1 MEPAPAP
8 PSPISQIFFQC
19 HDFRQYRTNRA
30 TGYVVDHAGSVCSRC
45 CAPPIFQNMEVHSDE
60 KQLLDRLRQGDE
72 TALDRLFETYYRYL
86 FKIAHTMLR
95 DTDAAK
101 DCVQEVFLRFWQKR
115 NEIEVKTTLKG
126 YLQRSI
132 VNECLALLR
141 KQRTFSQPETQ
152 AALADS
158 AHSPLQH
165 LESDSLAA
173 LVQAAIERLP
183 EQCRLIFR
191 LSRSQEMSYREIA
204 EHLDL
209 SPKTVENQ
217 IGKALK
223 QLRADLGPWLSILLP
238 TLAANAIFF

>member
-1 MEPAPAP
+1 
-8 PSPISQIFFQC
+8 
-19 HDFRQYRTNRA
+19 
-30 TGYVVDHAGSVCSRC
+30 
-45 CAPPIFQNMEVHSDE
+45 MEVHTDE
-60 KQLLDRLRQGDE
+60 KHLLDRLRQGDE
-72 TALDRLFETYYRYL
+72 AALDQLFADYYRYL
-86 FKIAHTMLR
+86 FKIAHATLH

-115 NEIEVKTTLKG
+115 GEIEVKTTLKG

-132 VNECLALLR
+132 VNECLGLLR
-141 KQRTFSQPETQ
+141 KRKTFALPETQ
-152 AALADS
+152 AALPDP

-173 LVQAAIERLP
+173 LVQTAIERLP

-191 LSRSQEMSYREIA
+191 LSRTEEMTYREIA

-217 IGKALK
+217 IGKAIK

-238 TLAANAIFF
+238 AFASHTFLV

>member
-1 MEPAPAP
+1 
-8 PSPISQIFFQC
+8 
-19 HDFRQYRTNRA
+19 
-30 TGYVVDHAGSVCSRC
+30 
-45 CAPPIFQNMEVHSDE
+45 MEVRSDE
-60 KQLLDRLRQGDE
+60 QLLLDRLRQGDE
-72 TALDRLFETYYRYL
+72 AALDQLFEHYYRYL
-86 FKIAHTMLR
+86 FKIAYGTLH

-115 NEIEVKTTLKG
+115 SEIEVKTTLKG

-132 VNECLALLR
+132 VNECLGLLR
-141 KQRTFSQPETQ
+141 KRKTYALPETH
-152 AALADS
+152 AALPDPD
-158 AHSPLQH
+158 HSPLQQ
-165 LESDSLAA
+165 LESESLSA

-191 LSRSQEMSYREIA
+191 LSRTEEMSYREIA

-223 QLRADLGPWLSILLP
+223 QLRADLGPWLSILLSAIASP
-238 TLAANAIFF
+238 TFLV

>member
-1 MEPAPAP
+1 MTKTHVGLVRASMQVVCLTFLLCTME
-8 PSPISQIFFQC
+8 I
-19 HDFRQYRTNRA
+19 
-30 TGYVVDHAGSVCSRC
+30 
-45 CAPPIFQNMEVHSDE
+45 HSGE
-60 KQLLDRLRQGDE
+60 QLLLDRLRRDDE
-72 TALDRLFETYYRYL
+72 TALDLLFERYYSYL
-86 FKIAHTMLR
+86 FKIAYTMLR

-115 NEIEVKTTLKG
+115 SDIEVKTTLKG

-132 VNECLALLR
+132 INECLTWLR
-141 KQRTFSQPETQ
+141 RRKNFAQPDVQDT
-152 AALADS
+152 LADT

-165 LESDSLAA
+165 LEADSLTT

-191 LSRSQEMSYREIA
+191 LSRSQEMNYQEIA
-204 EHLDL
+204 QHLNL

-223 QLRADLGPWLSILLP
+223 QLRADLGPWLCLLGP
-238 TLAANAIFF
+238 VVAAHPLFF